1 MSKTT
6 RPSALYRDQMTTEN
20 GTIAQTA
27 VIPVLVYEDIE
38 AAHDFLVGTFGF
50 TSGGLHRTDDGTVVH
65 GEVRMGDAA
74 IWLHA
79 VTEEQQMATPRGSA
93 QSHGGLEVI
102 VDDVD
107 AHYRGAR
114 RRAPTLT
121 VVRPTRPTDCG
132 NTVPA
137 TPRTIAGGSPRR
149 WPTDR
154 RGPCRSRP
162 PSMDEPPVALLRIGA
177 TRQLTSLR
185 STDQHAS
192 WIPDAGIP
200 VERRNRGVRERGG
213 PPYWRP

>member
-1 MSKTT
+1 
-6 RPSALYRDQMTTEN
+6 MTTEN

-107 AHYRGAR
+107 AHYVWSKAAGAHIDRGPTDQAYGLREYGAR
-114 RRAPTLT
+114 DPENHRWWFS
-121 VVRPTRPTDCG
+121 
-132 NTVPA
+132 
-137 TPRTIAGGSPRR
+137 TPLA
-149 WPTDR
+149 D
-154 RGPCRSRP
+154 
-162 PSMDEPPVALLRIGA
+162 
-177 TRQLTSLR
+177 
-185 STDQHAS
+185 
-192 WIPDAGIP
+192 
-200 VERRNRGVRERGG
+200 
-213 PPYWRP
+213 